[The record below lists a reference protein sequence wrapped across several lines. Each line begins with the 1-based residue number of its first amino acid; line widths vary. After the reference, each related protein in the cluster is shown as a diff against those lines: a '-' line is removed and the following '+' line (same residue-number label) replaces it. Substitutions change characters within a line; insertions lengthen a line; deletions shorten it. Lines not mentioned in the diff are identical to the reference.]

1 MNGVSFSFDEN
12 LQHVF
17 ITLSPSQME
26 TEVSSSVV
34 LSALKEAG
42 FDEVYLSH
50 SAVKAC
56 CDKANHLFKTKDPS
70 IVNEEIGE
78 RRNAEVAFII
88 SDDEM
93 SATLSL
99 TAPYGG
105 HFPSKKAVLTLAK
118 KTGIER
124 GVSQKR
130 IAHLLEELKN
140 VGPGEMVEG
149 IIASGLPA
157 KDGRSSFMKPLVP
170 NALER
175 VLSPQTSENGKT
187 DLRNLG
193 EVICVK
199 ANTPVVRRMP
209 PTKGRNGYTVTNNPI
224 EASSGK
230 WLPIKMGDGTVVSD
244 DDENLILAS
253 ISGMPKFRDLTM
265 SVDDTFICKGVNVGT
280 GHVKYDGAVLV
291 NGDVA
296 EKMRIEASGDVTI
309 NGFVES
315 AYIEA
320 GGDIII
326 TEGAMGKEVSGSD
339 DHSCIL
345 KSSGSIHV
353 QHGQGLDIRCD
364 GDVSI
369 GRQLAYSKLVCGGK
383 LTVGQVDNPKGNL
396 FACDI
401 QSQNSVIAGTLGAVS
416 GSTLRIDF
424 SAGLNLLNERLDS
437 LEDLLKQL
445 RENNS
450 RHKEKFDLIGNKKI
464 PKALLSRVN
473 AAQEMFQNET
483 ALLNWLE
490 LKAADVKESKV
501 NYQKAIKIVANKK
514 LYSGVSVKLNNRTWR
529 SEREYERAMVLYKD
543 HEWSYEPIVS

>member
-1 MNGVSFSFDEN
+1 MNGVSFNFDEN
-12 LQHVF
+12 SQNVLL
-17 ITLSPSQME
+17 TLAPKQME
-26 TEVSSSVV
+26 SEISATVV
-34 LSALKEAG
+34 LAALKEAG
-42 FDEVYLSH
+42 FDEVYLSQ

-56 CDKANHLFKTKDPS
+56 CDKANHLFKTNDPS
-70 IVNEEIGE
+70 IVTEEVGE
-78 RRNAEVAFII
+78 RRNAEVAFQV

-93 SATLSL
+93 SASLSL

-105 HFPSKKAVLTLAK
+105 HFPSKKAVQTLAK

-124 GVSQKR
+124 GISHKR
-130 IAHLLEELKN
+130 ISRLLEELKN
-140 VGPGEMVEG
+140 VGPGEVVDG
-149 IIASGLPA
+149 IIAKGLPA
-157 KDGRSSFMKPLVP
+157 KDGRSSYMKPLVP

-175 VLSPQTSENGKT
+175 VLSPQTDENGKT

-209 PTKGRNGYTVTNNPI
+209 PTKGRHGYTVTNNKI
-224 EASSGK
+224 DAGSGK
-230 WLPIKMGDGTVVSD
+230 WLPIKMGEGTVASEQ
-244 DDENLILAS
+244 DENLILAS

-296 EKMRIEASGDVTI
+296 EKMRIEATGDVTI

-326 TEGAMGKEVSGSD
+326 TEGAMGKEVTGSD
-339 DHSCIL
+339 DHTCIL

-353 QHGQGLDIRCD
+353 QHGQGLDIRCT

-383 LTVGQVDNPKGNL
+383 LTVGQIDNPKGNL

-401 QSQNSVIAGTLGAVS
+401 QPQNSVIAGTLGAVS

-424 SAGLNLLNERLDS
+424 SEGLNLLNERLDNM
-437 LEDLLKQL
+437 EDLLKQL

-450 RHKEKFDLIGNKKI
+450 RHKEKFDLIESKKI
-464 PKALLSRVN
+464 PKSLLSKVN

-483 ALLNWLE
+483 ALLHWLE
-490 LKAADVKESKV
+490 LKAANVKESKIQ
-501 NYQKAIKIVANKK
+501 YQKDIKIVANKK
-514 LYSGVSVKLNNRTWR
+514 LYSGVSVKLNNRSWR
-529 SEREYERAMVLYKD
+529 SEREYDRAMVMYKE
-543 HEWSYEPIVS
+543 HEWSYEPLVN